1 MQYRRNHQFIICLGR
16 GAMTGNKKVSCT
28 ICYREMRSDN
38 LTRHMKQHL
47 SIQQTTEEICKDVV
61 LEQVDKV
68 VDMQSAPWTKRKFE
82 DNDSNEDLKKEMVKD
97 NNEYK
102 RKIKLGKEVY
112 KILGETDI
120 EQGSLT
126 LDRKEALDIY
136 MTHKDDYFTDKV
148 VQLKPWQE
156 SLLEYVQKPCDRE
169 IFWVVGKEGNEGKS
183 WFQKYV
189 KSWLGARRV
198 VTGIDIKANNA
209 SIFQALRKCSIVTAD
224 IFLFNIGKSKKKFEV
239 INYDALENMKDGE
252 AFASKYDSQ
261 QLKIRVPN
269 VVMVFSN
276 SPPNISQLAK
286 VRFEVFHIINDQLQK
301 RNMVKNGNT
310 NMEMPNQIM
319 QNKNSDSDSDIDS
332 QMSDY

>member
-1 MQYRRNHQFIICLGR
+1 
-16 GAMTGNKKVSCT
+16 
-28 ICYREMRSDN
+28 
-38 LTRHMKQHL
+38 MKQH
-47 SIQQTTEEICKDVV
+47 SSVQQTTEEICKDIV

-68 VDMQSAPWTKRKFE
+68 VDMQSAPRTKRKFE
-82 DNDSNEDLKKEMVKD
+82 DNDSDDDLEKEMVKD
-97 NNEYK
+97 NNKYK
-102 RKIKLGKEVY
+102 RKIKLGRKVY
-112 KILGETDI
+112 KILGRTDI
-120 EQGSLT
+120 EQGSLA

-136 MTHKDDYFTDKV
+136 MTHKSDYFTDKV

-209 SIFQALRKCSIVTAD
+209 SIFQALRKCPIVTAD
-224 IFLFNIGKSKKKFEV
+224 IFLFNIGKSKKKFDV
-239 INYDALENMKDGE
+239 INYDALEAMKDGE

-301 RNMVKNGNT
+301 RNMVKNGN
-310 NMEMPNQIM
+310 NKNQIM

>member
-1 MQYRRNHQFIICLGR
+1 
-16 GAMTGNKKVSCT
+16 
-28 ICYREMRSDN
+28 
-38 LTRHMKQHL
+38 MKQHP
-47 SIQQTTEEICKDVV
+47 SAQQTTEEICKDVV

-189 KSWLGARRV
+189 KSWLGARKV

-209 SIFQALRKCSIVTAD
+209 SIFQALRKCPIVTAD

-301 RNMVKNGNT
+301 RNMMVNGN
-310 NMEMPNQIM
+310 NKNQIM

>member
-1 MQYRRNHQFIICLGR
+1 MVGEGIAPYKALQ
-16 GAMTGNKKVSCT
+16 S
-28 ICYREMRSDN
+28 EM
-38 LTRHMKQHL
+38 
-47 SIQQTTEEICKDVV
+47 
-61 LEQVDKV
+61 
-68 VDMQSAPWTKRKFE
+68 
-82 DNDSNEDLKKEMVKD
+82 
-97 NNEYK
+97 
-102 RKIKLGKEVY
+102 
-112 KILGETDI
+112 
-120 EQGSLT
+120 
-126 LDRKEALDIY
+126 KEAVDAY
-136 MTHKDDYFTDKV
+136 MENQEDFREV
-148 VQLKPWQE
+148 GNVELKPWQE
-156 SLLEYVQKPCDRE
+156 SLLEYVQQPCDRR
-169 IFWVVGKEGNEGKS
+169 IFWVVGKEGNEGKT

-209 SIFQALRKCSIVTAD
+209 SIFQALRKCPIVTAD

-269 VVMVFSN
+269 VVMIFSN

-301 RNMVKNGNT
+301 RNMVVNGN
-310 NMEMPNQIM
+310 NKNQIM